1 MNNTQEVLSIDTE
14 NEFKIVEFNEFESK
28 LAEFK
33 TKYENVVYD
42 LNDDKQ
48 DKQARA
54 DRYAIGKVIS
64 ALDDRHKGVKEPLL
78 RKTQMLDGERKR
90 IKDQLLEIQGHIKSQ
105 IEAHE
110 ELIRQKAAQL
120 QTRVDQIAA
129 LSAFDH
135 QPHSALIT
143 ERIAKLSSILID
155 ESFED
160 RQASAALAKEL
171 SRTALEE
178 LLTVTLAKEK
188 EARELEELRAEAER
202 KRKEEELQRIEAEAK
217 ARAEREAAAA
227 IAAAEARAKEAEA
240 KAIRDQQ
247 EAERQAKAQ
256 AEAAERRIK
265 EAGERESRAKADAVI
280 AAEKAKA
287 DAEARAKQ
295 EADRLKAQQEA
306 EAKRIEED
314 KSKRERNAKHRH
326 AVISSAVDA
335 LVECGVASSVA
346 LDVINAIAAGSVP
359 NVQINF

>member
-1 MNNTQEVLSIDTE
+1 MNDTTE
-14 NEFKIVEFNEFESK
+14 IITTDQDVKIVEFNEFESK

-33 TKYENVVYD
+33 TKYLNVVYD
-42 LNDDKQ
+42 LSDEKQ

-78 RKTQMLDGERKR
+78 RKTKMLDGERKR
-90 IKDQLLEIQGHIKSQ
+90 IKDQLLDIQGRIKSQ

-135 QPHSALIT
+135 QAHSALIA
-143 ERIAKLSSILID
+143 ERIAKLKAIVID
-155 ESFED
+155 DSFED
-160 RQASAALAKEL
+160 RQGDAALAKD
-171 SRTALEE
+171 RAGTALEE
-178 LLTVTLAKEK
+178 LLTATLAREK

-217 ARAEREAAAA
+217 ARSEREAAAA
-227 IAAAEARAKEAEA
+227 IAVAEARAKEAEA

-247 EAERQAKAQ
+247 EAERQAKVQ

-265 EAGERESRAKADAVI
+265 EAEEREAKAKADAVI

-306 EAKRIEED
+306 EAKRIEDE
-314 KSKRERNAKHRH
+314 KVKREQNKKHRESVMAI
-326 AVISSAVDA
+326 AVESLCEYGIPGSAARDA
-335 LVECGVASSVA
+335 
-346 LDVINAIAAGSVP
+346 INAIAAGSVP